1 MTHSHFWEILST
13 MAKRIYLTQNQKSLL
28 EELIGTKIYQR
39 NAFDLNQA
47 EIQSLVEQGKTN
59 AEIYLERNRLGQKL
73 SIFDDNR
80 LYTSVVELG
89 KFLKLPKIPREIE
102 CYDITHLSGKFVY
115 GSMVK
120 LIDGRPVNKFYRL
133 FKCKEQ
139 NNDFENHAEV
149 MRRRLK
155 RGIEYQNGISK
166 DKAWKL
172 PDLIIVDGG
181 KGQLSSDY
189 KVLAEFGLENTV
201 QMVSLAKKE
210 EEIFGVD
217 MSIYNNY
224 KLGREGGILLDGEV
238 KYLVQRVRDEAHR
251 FGIKNNRNARLKT
264 ISKSKLDDIEGI
276 GEVTKTKLM
285 KQFSSTENI
294 VQNLYDNP
302 ELVYELV
309 GKNIT
314 EKLKKAFGVL

>member
-1 MTHSHFWEILST
+1 MSG
-13 MAKRIYLTQNQKSLL
+13 RIYLTQNQKSLL
-28 EELIGTKIYQR
+28 EELIDTKIYQR

-47 EIQSLVEQGKTN
+47 EIQNLIEQGKKN

-155 RGIEYQNGISK
+155 RGLEYKNGESK

-189 KVLAEFGLENTV
+189 AVLQEFGLENEV
-201 QMVSLAKKE
+201 AMVSLAKKE

-217 MSIYNNY
+217 MSIYGGY
-224 KLGREGGILLDGEV
+224 SFGREGGILLDGEI
-238 KYLVQRVRDEAHR
+238 KFLVQRVRDEAHR
-251 FGIKNNRNARLKT
+251 FGVKNNRNARLKT

-276 GEVTKTKLM
+276 GDVTKNKLL
-285 KQFSSTENI
+285 KQFGSVENI

-302 ELVYELV
+302 ELIYELV
-309 GKNIT
+309 GKNIVGR
-314 EKLKKAFGVL
+314 LKNAFGVF

>member
-1 MTHSHFWEILST
+1 MSS
-13 MAKRIYLTQNQKSLL
+13 RIYLSQTQKTVL
-28 EELIGTKIYQR
+28 EELVGTRIYQR
-39 NAFDLNQA
+39 NAFDLNQK
-47 EIQSLVEQGKTN
+47 EIQNLVEQGKTN

-149 MRRRLK
+149 MRRRIK
-155 RGIEYQNGISK
+155 RGIEYRDGLTK

-189 KVLAEFGLENTV
+189 GVLLEFGLEKEV

-210 EEIFGVD
+210 EEIFSVD
-217 MSIYNNY
+217 MSVFGDY
-224 KLGREGGILLDGEV
+224 KLGREGGVLLDGEI
-238 KYLVQRVRDEAHR
+238 KFLVQRVRDEAHR

-264 ISKSKLDDIEGI
+264 ISKSKLDDIPGI
-276 GEVTKTKLM
+276 GDITKNKLL

-294 VQNLYDNP
+294 IQNLYDNP

-309 GKNIT
+309 GKNIVA
-314 EKLKKAFGVL
+314 KLKKGLGII

>member
-1 MTHSHFWEILST
+1 MQS
-13 MAKRIYLTQNQKSLL
+13 RIYLSQKQKTLL
-28 EELIGTKIYQR
+28 EELIDAKILQK
-39 NAFDLNQA
+39 NTFDLNQH
-47 EIQSLVEQGKTN
+47 EIQDLVEQGKKN

-89 KFLKLPKIPREIE
+89 KFLKMTKIPREIE

-120 LIDGRPVNKFYRL
+120 LIDGRPVNKLYRL

-155 RGIEYQNGISK
+155 RGLEYKNGQTK

-181 KGQLSSDY
+181 KGQHSSDY
-189 KVLAEFGLENTV
+189 KVLVEFGLENEIL
-201 QMVSLAKKE
+201 MVSLAKKE
-210 EEIFGVD
+210 EEIFGID
-217 MSIYNNY
+217 MSMYNGY
-224 KLGREGGILLDGEV
+224 KFGREGGLLLDGEI
-238 KYLVQRVRDEAHR
+238 KFLVQRVRDEAHR

-264 ISKSKLDDIEGI
+264 IHKSKLDDIEGV
-276 GEVTKTKLM
+276 GEVTKNKLL
-285 KQFSSTENI
+285 KQFGSVENL

-302 ELVYELV
+302 ESIYELV
-309 GKNIT
+309 GKNIIG
-314 EKLKKAFGVL
+314 KLKKAFGVL

>member
-1 MTHSHFWEILST
+1 MSN
-13 MAKRIYLTQNQKSLL
+13 RIYLSQKQKTLL
-28 EELIGTKIYQR
+28 EELVGTKILQR
-39 NAFDLNQA
+39 NVFDLNQN
-47 EIQSLVEQGKTN
+47 EIQDLSEQGKKN

-89 KFLKLPKIPREIE
+89 EFLKMSKIPREIE

-120 LIDGRPVNKFYRL
+120 LIDGRPVNKLYRL

-155 RGIEYQNGISK
+155 RGLEYENGETK

-189 KVLAEFGLENTV
+189 KVLVEFGLENEV

-210 EEIFGVD
+210 EEIFGID
-217 MSIYNNY
+217 MSLYNGY
-224 KLGREGGILLDGEV
+224 KLGREGGLLLDGEI
-238 KYLVQRVRDEAHR
+238 KFLVQRVRDEAHR

-264 ISKSKLDDIEGI
+264 ISKSKLDDIAGI
-276 GEVTKTKLM
+276 GEVTKNKLL

-294 VQNLYDNP
+294 IQNLYENP
-302 ELVYELV
+302 ELIYELV
-309 GKNIT
+309 GSNIVK
-314 EKLKKAFGVL
+314 KLKKAFGVL

>member
-1 MTHSHFWEILST
+1 MPQ
-13 MAKRIYLTQNQKSLL
+13 RVYLTQTQKSLL
-28 EELIGTKIYQR
+28 EEMIDTKILQR

-47 EIQSLVEQGKTN
+47 EIQNLVEQGKNN
-59 AEIYLERNRLGQKL
+59 AEIYLDRNRLGQKL

-80 LYTSVVELG
+80 LFSSVVELG
-89 KFLKLPKIPREIE
+89 KFLQMENIPREIE

-155 RGIEYQNGISK
+155 RGLEYRNGESK

-189 KVLAEFGLENTV
+189 KVLVEFGLENEV

-217 MSIYNNY
+217 MSIYNGY
-224 KLGREGGILLDGEV
+224 QFGREGGILLDGEV
-238 KYLVQRVRDEAHR
+238 KFLVQRVRDEAHR

-264 ISKSKLDDIEGI
+264 ISKSKLDDIGGI
-276 GEVTKTKLM
+276 GEITKNKLL
-285 KQFSSTENI
+285 KQFGSTENI
-294 VQNLYDNP
+294 IQNLYNNP

-309 GKNIT
+309 GKNIVS
-314 EKLKKAFGVL
+314 KLKSAFGVL